1 MGGAGVGEEVI
12 HLTVSGFITE
22 VFFFFSFAPTGRTSS
37 FSDSVP
43 ISASENVM
51 QRVE

>member
-22 VFFFFSFAPTGRTSS
+22 VFFFSFAPTGRTSS

>member
-22 VFFFFSFAPTGRTSS
+22 FFLLHPREELPL
-37 FSDSVP
+37 SDSVP
-43 ISASENVM
+43 ILASENVI
-51 QRVE
+51 QRMGS